1 MAVHKLNKDKFLS
14 GDEAEEL
21 FSTLDETGHPNVDV
35 AREQH
40 ERRAHKQTP
49 REIDPLSNEDPS
61 GATTDRTIRRTA
73 VAFVLITLVVIM
85 LAQTSCGVIRRVST
99 AHLSKEVS
107 VTSVSRSLQNGI
119 EWGNGYT
126 SFPDEFS
133 VEQAD
138 ENSGIVEVSVV
149 DVSSA
154 NAAECFSSSQVQ
166 ASALSINALL
176 NPNIHAVIYH
186 VKVRTDEQGNFLHN
200 TMFGFLR
207 PVGTLRSFMTF
218 VWTKNTSEQGVN
230 FTCRIT
236 GLDEQTT
243 AGIRKKL
250 QANLVLSDIL
260 APPGTRAKDGAS
272 PQQAPSD
279 KTNASNTD
287 SANGSN
293 TSSSS
298 TSNSTSSSTSN
309 SGVAKS
315 SNSAS
320 AESSSSKKTN

>member
-1 MAVHKLNKDKFLS
+1 MWRSMAVHKFNKDKFLS

-21 FSTLDETGHPNVDV
+21 FSTLDETGHPNIKV

-40 ERRAHKQTP
+40 ERRAHKQAP

-73 VAFVLITLVVIM
+73 VAFVLITLAVIM

-186 VKVRTDEQGNFLHN
+186 VKVRTDDQGNFLHN

-260 APPGTRAKDGAS
+260 APPGTKPGTKAKNDKVSAADGKENTAD
-272 PQQAPSD
+272 D
-279 KTNASNTD
+279 KSKDADTK
-287 SANGSN
+287 SAEKINGSD
-293 TSSSS
+293 
-298 TSNSTSSSTSN
+298 
-309 SGVAKS
+309 A
-315 SNSAS
+315 A
-320 AESSSSKKTN
+320 TN

>member
-1 MAVHKLNKDKFLS
+1 MAVHKFNKDKFLS

-21 FSTLDETGHPNVDV
+21 FSTLDETGHPNIEV

-40 ERRAHKQTP
+40 ERRAHKQAP

-73 VAFVLITLVVIM
+73 VAFVLITLAVIM

-126 SFPDEFS
+126 SFPGEFS

-186 VKVRTDEQGNFLHN
+186 VKVRTDDQGNFLHN

-260 APPGTRAKDGAS
+260 APPGTKPGTKAKNDKASAADGKENTAD
-272 PQQAPSD
+272 D
-279 KTNASNTD
+279 KSKDADTK
-287 SANGSN
+287 SAEKINGSD
-293 TSSSS
+293 
-298 TSNSTSSSTSN
+298 
-309 SGVAKS
+309 A
-315 SNSAS
+315 A
-320 AESSSSKKTN
+320 TN